1 MSHFI
6 IWVSAFSLQTTQNE
20 TLITFPKY
28 NLLEQHS
35 VETSFMRFISFRTK
49 KCVWYGKIAIYRS
62 PWQHPTMYNIVYI
75 ISYFAYKYHQDQFQ
89 AICFEQRKYVLRGN
103 LNRFQEE
110 QSKGGVEVSGCQVS
124 FSMRSHTTPPGRK
137 LLDTYCPPLL
147 QTPSCSS
154 YVWGKQ
160 MWGFASQ
167 FLQN

>member
-35 VETSFMRFISFRTK
+35 VETSFMHFISFRTK

-62 PWQHPTMYNIVYI
+62 PWQLPTMYNIVYI

-103 LNRFQEE
+103 LKRFQEE
-110 QSKGGVEVSGCQVS
+110 QSKGGWGEWLSS
-124 FSMRSHTTPPGRK
+124 LLFHEKPHNPPSPCLAG
-137 LLDTYCPPLL
+137 
-147 QTPSCSS
+147 SS
-154 YVWGKQ
+154 
-160 MWGFASQ
+160 
-167 FLQN
+167 